1 MFTLILMANRFCSR
15 WIAAVLMACIGAC
28 LLGLMLASAQA
39 KPHPQPVTAMTYNIF
54 QGTELSHSLAAKTLA
69 QLGPAVAAD
78 YENVIRSKIPARARA
93 LAAEI
98 QANDPAVV
106 GLQEAVLW
114 RTGPAGKNPVSIPG
128 TVTHVSYDFA
138 KLLVAALAARG
149 AHYRAVA
156 ITNNLDIQATGDFP
170 HKKKKDIRYTDRVAI
185 LARSD
190 VTISNPQDQN
200 YKVHDKVKVLGV
212 SIPVPDGWA
221 SVDAKLKGR
230 SFRFIT
236 THLDGLND
244 KRSNRIRAGEAS
256 EIVSGPANTSL
267 PVIFTCD
274 CNSKPSTKTHHEIV
288 AAGFRDTWAEVH
300 PHRAGLT
307 CCHRSSPNDPE
318 TDVADPHPHQGIVER
333 IDYIW
338 SRLPFAILGIK
349 LLGLNPNDRTHTQP
363 RLWPSDHL
371 GLVAR
376 FSLP

>member
-1 MFTLILMANRFCSR
+1 MAKRFCSGR
-15 WIAAVLMACIGAC
+15 IPVVLVACAGLC
-28 LLGLMLASAQA
+28 LLGLRLAPAQA
-39 KPHPQPVTAMTYNIF
+39 KPPPQLVTAMTYNIF
-54 QGTELSHSLAAKTLA
+54 QGSELSHSLSAKTLS

-78 YENVIRSKIPARARA
+78 YENVIRSNIPARAQA

-114 RTGPAGKNPVSIPG
+114 RTGPPGKNPVTIPG
-128 TVTHVSYDFA
+128 TATHVSYDFV
-138 KLLVAALAARG
+138 KLLVHALAARG

-156 ITNNLDIQATGDFP
+156 ITDNLDIQATGDFP
-170 HKKKKDIRYTDRVAI
+170 HKKKMDVRFTDRVAI
-185 LARSD
+185 LARND
-190 VTISNPQDQN
+190 VTTSSPQDHN
-200 YKVHDKVKVLGV
+200 YKVHDTVKVLGV
-212 SIPVPDGWA
+212 KIPVPDGWA
-221 SVDAKLKGR
+221 SADAKLGGR
-230 SFRFIT
+230 RFRFVT

-244 KRSNRIRAGEAS
+244 KHSNSIRAAEAS
-256 EIVSGPANTSL
+256 EILSGPAKTTL

-274 CNSKPSTKTHHEIV
+274 CNAKPSTHTHSEIV
-288 AAGFRDTWAEVH
+288 AGGFRDTWAKVH

-318 TDVADPHPHQGIVER
+318 TDVADPHPRQGIVER

-338 SRLPFAILGIK
+338 SRPPFQILGIK
-349 LLGLNPNDRTHTQP
+349 RVGLNPKDRTHTKP

-371 GLVAR
+371 GLVAQ